1 MIGIIGAMQIEID
14 NLLKILKNEEVVTI
28 SGIKYIKGTI
38 HNKNVVIAKCGIGKV
53 FSAMCTQTMILKFS
67 PKIIINTGISGG
79 INDLDIGDVVIADK
93 VVQHDMDTTPLGDP
107 VGMISGINLI
117 HIPCSKNI
125 VEKLD
130 DVLNKEKIKH
140 KMGTIATGDQ
150 FISSTEDIE
159 RINKEFRAI
168 AFDMES
174 SAIGQVCYVNQIEYG
189 IVRSISDNGNDN
201 AGQDFAK
208 FSKNAAKVSA
218 LVVEKFLD
226 SINDNNK

>member
-38 HNKNVVIAKCGIGKV
+38 HDKKIVIAKCGIGKV
-53 FSAMCTQTMILKFS
+53 FAALCTQTMILTFH
-67 PKIIINTGISGG
+67 PEIILNTGVSAGVKSTKTG
-79 INDLDIGDVVIADK
+79 EVVVGES
-93 VVQHDMDTTPLGDP
+93 VVQHDMDTSPIGDP
-107 VGMISGINLI
+107 VGMISGINLV

-125 VEKLD
+125 IKKLN
-130 DVLNKEKIKH
+130 DVLNKEEIEHKI
-140 KMGTIATGDQ
+140 GVIATGDQ
-150 FISSTEDIE
+150 FIADTKKIIK
-159 RINKEFRAI
+159 INQKFGAI

-174 SAIGQVCYVNQIEYG
+174 GAIGQVCHINKVKYG

-201 AGQDFAK
+201 AGQDFGQ
-208 FSKNAAKVSA
+208 FSKKAAKVSS

-226 SINDNNK
+226 SMNDNNK